1 MRYPLIDKI
10 RAISPTAM
18 GARIPWYW
26 KFERLFTHV
35 VDWIK
40 VYIFRRGKNVVRI
53 ESLGINEYADKDY
66 LLFEAA
72 FQILVNYVED
82 ELAWMHAISLG
93 KARMRYHWSKI
104 PKAYEWGLA
113 HLEWEIQ
120 QGDDSP
126 SQSEA
131 AKEIREL
138 YLWIKDVRPN
148 RPDLWD
154 LVPHRPMK
162 TEPTEYGTY
171 HIVFPDDEEYVTTS
185 NAAWEADEAYTEED
199 TEMLC
204 RLMKVRR
211 ALWT

>member
-1 MRYPLIDKI
+1 MKYPSVNKV

-26 KFERLFTHV
+26 KFERLFLHI

-40 VYIFRRGKNVVRI
+40 VYVFRREKNAIRI
-53 ESLGINEYADKDY
+53 ESLGINEYADKDW
-66 LLFEAA
+66 LMLHVA
-72 FQILVNYVED
+72 FQLLVDYVEG
-82 ELAWMHAISLG
+82 ELAWLHAITLG
-93 KARMRYHWSKI
+93 KARMRWHWFKI
-104 PKAYEWGLA
+104 PKAKEWGLA
-113 HLEWEIQ
+113 HLDWEIQ

-131 AKEIREL
+131 AKEIMIL
-138 YLWIKDVRPN
+138 YLWWKDVRPT

-154 LVPHRPMK
+154 LVPHRPWK
-162 TEPTEYGTY
+162 TEPTEDGT
-171 HIVFPDDEEYVTTS
+171 HRIIFPNEEEYKTAS
-185 NAAWEADEAYTEED
+185 AHAALQDEMNEEKD